1 MTGQSHGLAR
11 VREEE
16 PATYL
21 RVAFNNI
28 PKDVQIAIEQRT
40 RARDADDA
48 VPVESIEACAPAQA
62 EQDRI
67 YWTDRG
73 EP

>member
-1 MTGQSHGLAR
+1 MIGQSHGLAR
-11 VREEE
+11 VGEEE
-16 PATYL
+16 PTTYL
-21 RVAFNNI
+21 RVAFNTI

-40 RARDADDA
+40 GHEMRMMRGA
-48 VPVESIEACAPAQA
+48 VESIEACAPAEA